1 MAWTDDAVRVTTD
14 EHGARIGVFVPD
26 RDPPTGVELFVNF
39 EVEGEAAQLGVA
51 LTVRGDVVAILDVV
65 EGRPPEL
72 WLSPG
77 VA

>member
-1 MAWTDDAVRVTTD
+1 MAWTDESVQVTTD

-26 RDPPTGVELFVNF
+26 RDPPTGVELFVNY
-39 EVEGEAAQLGVA
+39 EVDGGSAHVGVA

-72 WLSPG
+72 WLSPS
-77 VA
+77 AA